1 MKKEN
6 KILMIIAI
14 ILMMLACKTAQV
26 LPPKPVTLQTKE
38 RVAARL
44 VPIISPADSAYIAA
58 LFECDSSKQVVLRQL
73 AETKSKGVA
82 SDYSLKDGVFK
93 YRIKAVHDTIYVP
106 VVDSS
111 LYKEVPVPYA
121 VPGPEVNK
129 VTGWQWTQIYAGR
142 LLLGF
147 ALAFGIFKFIKSKSF
162 I

>member
-14 ILMMLACKTAQV
+14 ILIMLACKTAQV

-44 VPIISPADSAYIAA
+44 VPLISPADSAYIAA

-73 AETKSKGVA
+73 SETKSKGVA
-82 SDYSLKDGVFK
+82 SDYSLKGGVFEYK
-93 YRIKAVHDTIYVP
+93 IRTVHDTIYVP

-121 VPGPEVNK
+121 VPGPEINVIS
-129 VTGWQWTQIYAGR
+129 GFQWVQIYAGR
-142 LLLGF
+142 VFLGL
-147 ALAFGIFKFIKSKSF
+147 ALVFGIFKFLKSKSF

>member
-111 LYKEVPVPYA
+111 LYKEVPA
-121 VPGPEVNK
+121 VRSTGARGQQRNRMAMDANICRQIIVRVCPGV
-129 VTGWQWTQIYAGR
+129 WDIQIH
-142 LLLGF
+142 
-147 ALAFGIFKFIKSKSF
+147 
-162 I
+162 